1 MNSYFSL
8 SAIYNSVPSKK
19 KPQEE
24 TPLRVSAR
32 IQAGKT
38 PSKTPKK

>member
-8 SAIYNSVPSKK
+8 SSIYNSVPSKK
-19 KPQEE
+19 KPVDE
-24 TPLRVSAR
+24 TPTRVSER
-32 IQAGKT
+32 IKAGKT